1 MEVFGL
7 SRSKT
12 PNRQVKGTY
21 LVADRTSSKAI
32 GEIINVESAH
42 KVVKK
47 VKTPSPSQPTRKLGS
62 SCTNL
67 TI

>member
-1 MEVFGL
+1 MAERICQQNVRFLPELGIG
-7 SRSKT
+7 
-12 PNRQVKGTY
+12 NEFIDY
-21 LVADRTSSKAI
+21 L
-32 GEIINVESAH
+32 ESAH

>member
-1 MEVFGL
+1 MAGSE
-7 SRSKT
+7 
-12 PNRQVKGTY
+12 TY
-21 LVADRTSSKAI
+21 TKPQDVNQQDAQSYL
-32 GEIINVESAH
+32 ESAH